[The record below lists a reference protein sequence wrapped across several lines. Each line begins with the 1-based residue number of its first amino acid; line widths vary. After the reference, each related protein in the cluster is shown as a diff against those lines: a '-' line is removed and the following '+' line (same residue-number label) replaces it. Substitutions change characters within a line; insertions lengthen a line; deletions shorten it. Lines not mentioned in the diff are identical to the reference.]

1 MADWDHVTDFLV
13 VGSGGGLCGAV
24 AASAAGMDVLVV
36 EKSEFLGGSTGISGG
51 VLWLPDNPLMQRER
65 VPDSL
70 EAALDYFASVVG
82 DAGPASSDARRRSY
96 VIEGSKMVHL
106 LEREGIE
113 FARCEGY
120 SDYYADVPGFAGGC
134 ARGRAIEVVPTDT
147 KRLRSL
153 AGRLRPAIAAP
164 LVVRTGEAGALTLI
178 RVSPRSMLKAMA
190 VGARTMAAR
199 LRGRRMTSNGG
210 ALIAQLLE
218 VLLRRGVPIWTEAAV
233 VDLVQEDGRVL
244 GIVVQRDGRRLR
256 VRARA
261 GVLIASGGFAHN
273 PKMRA
278 KHGADQPNNAQWT
291 LANPGDTGEVM
302 QRAVE
307 LNAATDLMDEAWWVP
322 ALLKP
327 DGALAMV
334 IQERARPGAIIVD
347 AGGARYFNEA
357 GSSMEVGQ
365 HMYRRQLETG
375 GGVPSWLIIDSR
387 HRSRY
392 LFAMMP
398 PGFTP
403 KKWLVKGAMKRAA
416 TLAGLARQC
425 GIDADTLAT
434 TVDRFNQF
442 AATGVDEDFGRG
454 LSAHDRYMG
463 DPTHGPNPCLGPL
476 TKPPFYAV
484 QIFPG
489 DVGTSGGLLCDE
501 HSQVLGLT
509 GDPIPGL
516 YATGNATASVMG
528 RAYPAGGASIGASCV
543 FAFIAGNHSA
553 AHPNQPRT

>member
-1 MADWDHVTDFLV
+1 MPDWDHVTDFLV

-24 AASAAGMDVLVV
+24 AASMAGLDVLVV
-36 EKSEFLGGSTGISGG
+36 EKDEFLGGSMGISGG
-51 VLWLPDNPLMQRER
+51 VLWLPDNPLMRREG
-65 VPDSL
+65 VSDSL
-70 EAALDYFASVVG
+70 ETAMDYFASVVG
-82 DAGPASSDARRRSY
+82 EIGPASSPARRRSY
-96 VIEGSKMVHL
+96 VLEGSKLVHL
-106 LEREGIE
+106 LEQEGIE

-120 SDYYADVPGFAGGC
+120 SDYYADVPGFTGGN
-134 ARGRAIEVVPTDT
+134 ARGRAIEVVPTDI
-147 KRLRSL
+147 KNL
-153 AGRLRPAIAAP
+153 GFRLRPAIAAP

-178 RVSPRSMLKAMA
+178 RVSARSMLKA
-190 VGARTMAAR
+190 VGIGARTVADR

-210 ALIAQLLE
+210 ALIARLLG
-218 VLLRRGVPIWTEAAV
+218 VLQRRQVPVWTGSPV
-233 VDLVQEDGRVL
+233 IDLIQEDGRVV
-244 GIVVQRDGRRLR
+244 GAAVRKNGRDVRVQ
-256 VRARA
+256 ARA
-261 GVLIASGGFAHN
+261 GVLLASGGFAQN
-273 PKMRA
+273 ADMRA
-278 KHGADQPNNAQWT
+278 KYGGDQPNDARWT
-291 LANPGDTGEVM
+291 LTTPGDSGELM
-302 QRAVE
+302 QRAIE

-322 ALLKP
+322 VLRKP
-327 DGALAMV
+327 DGTLALV

-347 AGGARYFNEA
+347 ASGRRYFNEA

-365 HMYRRQLETG
+365 HMYRRQAETG

-387 HRSRY
+387 HRARY

-403 KKWLVKGAMKRAA
+403 KKWLTSGAMKRDA

-425 GIDADTLAT
+425 GMEAGTLAA
-434 TVDRFNQF
+434 TVDRFNQL
-442 AATGVDEDFGRG
+442 AAEGVDHDFGRG
-454 LSAHDRYMG
+454 VSAHDRYMG

-476 TKPPFYAV
+476 AKPPFYAV

-501 HSQVLGLT
+501 HSRVLDVS

-543 FAFIAGNHSA
+543 FAFIAGNHA
-553 AHPNQPRT
+553 VDHTA